1 MHLHHR
7 DGVDI
12 NLVNIYDLAG
22 GAGMMTLAGTHGGAQ
37 LKMADSYGAFKAQLM
52 SFVDYLRTGTPPVP
66 WSETKELMQLVIAG
80 IQSRDQGGEL
90 IFLKDLEHA

>member
-1 MHLHHR
+1 
-7 DGVDI
+7 
-12 NLVNIYDLAG
+12 
-22 GAGMMTLAGTHGGAQ
+22 
-37 LKMADSYGAFKAQLM
+37 M